1 MEEEIRILINCQHSF
16 QIQLFKVICFPG
28 FQKDEFPKD
37 KYFFVKKLTSEFC

>member
-28 FQKDEFPKD
+28 VRNSVRKNV
-37 KYFFVKKLTSEFC
+37 YNLIYLYAGL